1 MWRVNMHLHTTA
13 QRGKCLLNSASKAGI
28 VAAAS
33 IIPAMKVCV
42 LDQGEFM
49 GGAEG
54 FTLDLLRA
62 VPKSQWDLLLLYH
75 RHADERYKEAAEQ
88 ISYIETRRVN
98 IPSLDQR
105 QLRSYLQT
113 LRTAWAVV
121 RALKY
126 AKVDVLQ
133 TNTIRAHTV
142 GSLAARFLGI
152 PLIWVMHDCTFP
164 PDILKKLL
172 PYPQKIVCVSEFV
185 RDFVVKHGGVEAE
198 IKTEIIPNGIDL
210 DAINA
215 DTSTLRPLADIDGK
229 PFSFLPHYRYVGLVG
244 RIDTWKGQDVF
255 LEAID
260 VLNREYPQH
269 QKVQYLIIGDVTA
282 SSQERTM
289 FYEKLRDA
297 ARRKGLTNLTFL
309 GRQDMKDVAKR
320 LDILVHAS
328 TEPEPFGRTII
339 EAWAYGVPVI
349 ATKLGAPLSFV
360 AYGKTGL
367 LVEPKDPKDLA
378 QKISLL
384 LEDQHLAET
393 LRMNGKKEVRAS
405 YDLARIVDRF
415 CRMWGGTQFY
425 GKKRSK
431 AA

>member
-1 MWRVNMHLHTTA
+1 
-13 QRGKCLLNSASKAGI
+13 
-28 VAAAS
+28 
-33 IIPAMKVCV
+33 
-42 LDQGEFM
+42 M
-49 GGAEG
+49 GGAEC

-62 VPKSQWDLLLLYH
+62 VPKAQWDMLLLFD
-75 RHADERYKEAAEQ
+75 RHADSRYEAAAEE
-88 ISYIETRRVN
+88 ISYIERRHIN

-105 QLRSYLQT
+105 QLRSYIQT
-113 LRTAWAVV
+113 LKTSFAVV
-121 RALKY
+121 RALKR
-126 AKVDVLQ
+126 AKIDLLQ
-133 TNTIRAHTV
+133 TNTVRAHTV

-152 PLIWVMHDCTFP
+152 PCVWIVHDCTFP
-164 PDILKKLL
+164 PDILKKLIH
-172 PYPQKIVCVSEFV
+172 YPAKIVCVSEYV
-185 RDFVVKHGGVEAE
+185 RDFIVEHGGVEAE

-210 DAINA
+210 DAINT
-215 DTSTLRPLADIDGK
+215 DVTNLRPLQDIDGK

-255 LEAID
+255 LDAIE

-269 QKVQYLIIGDVTA
+269 QKVQYLIIGDITA
-282 SSQERTM
+282 TSEERSM
-289 FYEKLRDA
+289 FYERLRDA
-297 ARRKGLTNLTFL
+297 ARRKSLTNLTFL
-309 GRQDMKDVAKR
+309 GRQAIPDYMRR

-384 LEDQHLAET
+384 LEDQHLVET

-415 CRMWGGTQFY
+415 LQLWSDVHMRH
-425 GKKRSK
+425 KKS
-431 AA
+431 